1 MPKAGV
7 LVKRKT
13 FGSTLWQDIAK
24 NGSKKTKNSDF
35 AKPAKVQIRKNVLAA
50 IGEPAV
56 VLDLFAGAGEMFQ
69 SVYKNAATDYVG
81 CDLEWPRDDRLIYV
95 CDNRRLMRA
104 IDLGRFNVFDLDHYG
119 SPWEHVMLL
128 AKRRPVE
135 SGERLGV
142 VITEGSN
149 FKVRMGGLPA
159 ALQRL
164 AGLKSGMAGA
174 GGKHDEIIEM
184 ALAGMCEYWGV
195 RILRRWH
202 ARSKT
207 GSHMR
212 YIGMVVEGR

>member
-7 LVKRKT
+7 LVKRRT
-13 FGSTLWQDIAK
+13 FGTHLPAAVLEK
-24 NGSKKTKNSDF
+24 GKTKNSDF
-35 AKPAKVQIRKNVLAA
+35 AKSAKAQIRKNVIQE
-50 IGEPAV
+50 IGTSTV
-56 VLDLFAGAGEMFQ
+56 VLDLFAGEGEMYRAA
-69 SVYKNAATDYVG
+69 YKGEVSDYVG

-95 CDNRRLMRA
+95 CDNRRLLRA

-119 SPWEHVMLL
+119 SPWEHVMIL
-128 AKRRPVE
+128 AKRRPVA
-135 SGERLGV
+135 SGERIGV

-174 GGKHDEIIEM
+174 GCKHDEIIEM